1 MTTAVSQLVRPALH
15 SPALERMVP
24 ASAGSHRSSDVVPAR
39 GQRLLA
45 LILDGGI
52 LVVGVWSIPFV
63 IIAMGTPIAL
73 AILGVLQL
81 VKLLQNAF

>member
-1 MTTAVSQLVRPALH
+1 MATAVSQPVTPALH
-15 SPALERMVP
+15 SPALERLAP
-24 ASAGSHRSSDVVPAR
+24 AAAGSPAR
-39 GQRLLA
+39 GGRLLA
-45 LILDGGI
+45 RILDAGI